1 MPSVSVHVWVGYLP
15 LLLMCVRAR
24 NKFCERV
31 CVSCHACFEEDEMK
45 KSSAAQA
52 FSFAST
58 RRKRW
63 DLNVLL
69 RSAPFLYTLCTRE
82 PRLSIFTIEKK
93 CVVLSFW
100 PFYDLVSVSTCQQ
113 FLPNLTGKHDKIT
126 KRNNQS
132 SNICQS
138 GQAHQNLKSQSIPV
152 VTCLR
157 GYSQQEFHLTFFF
170 V

>member
-1 MPSVSVHVWVGYLP
+1 MPSVSVHVYLP